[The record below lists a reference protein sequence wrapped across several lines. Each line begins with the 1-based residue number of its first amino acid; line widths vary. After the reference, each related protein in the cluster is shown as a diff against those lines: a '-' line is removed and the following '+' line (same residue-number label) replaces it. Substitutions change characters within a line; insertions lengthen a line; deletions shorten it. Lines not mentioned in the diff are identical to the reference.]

1 MQLTLEL
8 SWVVGLAGIQEI
20 VSKFHSHCRPI
31 GSQVTFPH
39 SKVIDTW
46 GQVCGHSDKC
56 RPSPS
61 LLCHLDDR
69 NFCRNLV
76 QGTWVS
82 NKSAIMY
89 HYFVS
94 TICPEGVTNSLFL
107 TWGGGWHG
115 IIDTELNRMPCQ
127 FVIFS
132 GGQKSTPCT
141 LSYKESAIILIIFFK
156 QRYF

>member
-1 MQLTLEL
+1 MAGTVSFLEL
-8 SWVVGLAGIQEI
+8 KLKLFILRVVSYECTKISRGD
-20 VSKFHSHCRPI
+20 SRWHKS
-31 GSQVTFPH
+31 GSDEVTFPH
-39 SKVIDTW
+39 SKVIDTR

-94 TICPEGVTNSLFL
+94 TICPEGVTNSMFI
-107 TWGGGWHG
+107 TWGARVPVSTSDLVVCLAVGTCFWTQNIYHWHS
-115 IIDTELNRMPCQ
+115 
-127 FVIFS
+127 FYVYFF
-132 GGQKSTPCT
+132 
-141 LSYKESAIILIIFFK
+141 ILLF
-156 QRYF
+156 